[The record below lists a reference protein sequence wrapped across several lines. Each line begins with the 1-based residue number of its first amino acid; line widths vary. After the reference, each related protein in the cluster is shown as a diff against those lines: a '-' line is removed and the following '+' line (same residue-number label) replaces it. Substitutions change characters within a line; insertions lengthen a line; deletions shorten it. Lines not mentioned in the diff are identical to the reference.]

1 MDYLNPAY
9 EWLIN
14 LPFYYWIIAICFL
27 SLMDSIIS
35 PVPPDPLII
44 LSITYYPE
52 NIILTIILVTLSS
65 YIGGLISYF
74 LAIKIHKNYKNL
86 INYFISEEKFKKTNI
101 IFNEKGSIFI
111 LISSITFI
119 PYKLIAWLSGFMRF
133 KLTTFSIYT
142 LIGRSIR
149 YGTIGILSYIFG
161 DRIQYVLEKTLQISD
176 YIAYILLALILI
188 YFIFWI
194 LIKKINI
201 NLK

>member
-1 MDYLNPAY
+1 MDYLNPIY

-35 PVPPDPLII
+35 PIPPDPLII
-44 LSITYYPE
+44 LSITYFPE
-52 NIILTIILVTLSS
+52 YIILTIILVTLSS

-74 LAIKIHKNYKNL
+74 FAIKIHQNYKSF
-86 INYFISEEKFKKTNI
+86 INYFISEEKFKKTNK

-119 PYKLIAWLSGFMRF
+119 PYKVIAWLSGLMRY
-133 KLTTFSIYT
+133 KVSTFSIYT

-149 YGTIGILSYIFG
+149 YGVVGILSYIFG
-161 DRIQYVLEKTLQISD
+161 DNIQYILERSLQISD
-176 YIAYILLALILI
+176 YLAYILIILLII
-188 YFIFWI
+188 YFIFWY

>member
-1 MDYLNPAY
+1 MDYLNPIY

-14 LPFYYWIIAICFL
+14 LPFYYWIISICFL

-44 LSITYYPE
+44 LSITYFPE

-74 LAIKIHKNYKNL
+74 LAIKIHQNYKNL
-86 INYFISEEKFKKTNI
+86 INYFVSEEKFKKTNI
-101 IFNEKGSIFI
+101 IFNEKGGILI

-119 PYKLIAWLSGFMRF
+119 PYKVTAWLSGLMRF

-161 DRIQYVLEKTLQISD
+161 DRIRYILETTIKISD
-176 YIAYILLALILI
+176 YIAYALIALVI
-188 YFIFWI
+188 LYFIFWV

>member
-1 MDYLNPAY
+1 MDYLNPIY

-35 PVPPDPLII
+35 PIPPDPLII
-44 LSITYYPE
+44 LSITYFPE
-52 NIILTIILVTLSS
+52 YIILTIILATISS

-74 LAIKIHKNYKNL
+74 FAIKIHQNYKSF
-86 INYFISEEKFKKTNI
+86 INYFISEEKFNKTNK

-119 PYKLIAWLSGFMRF
+119 PYKVIAWLSGLMRY
-133 KLTTFSIYT
+133 KVSTFSIYT

-149 YGTIGILSYIFG
+149 YGVVGILSYIFG
-161 DRIQYVLEKTLQISD
+161 DNIQYILERSLQISD
-176 YIAYILLALILI
+176 YLAYILIILLII
-188 YFIFWI
+188 YFISWY

>member
-1 MDYLNPAY
+1 MDYLNPIY

-14 LPFYYWIIAICFL
+14 LPFYYWIIAISFL

-35 PVPPDPLII
+35 PIPPDPLII
-44 LSITYYPE
+44 LSITYFPE
-52 NIILTIILVTLSS
+52 YIILTIILATISS

-74 LAIKIHKNYKNL
+74 FAIKIHQNYKSF
-86 INYFISEEKFKKTNI
+86 INYFISEEKFNKTNK

-119 PYKLIAWLSGFMRF
+119 PYKVIAWLSGLMRY
-133 KLTTFSIYT
+133 KVSTFSIYT

-149 YGTIGILSYIFG
+149 YGVVGILSYIFG
-161 DRIQYVLEKTLQISD
+161 DNIQYILEKSLQISD
-176 YIAYILLALILI
+176 YLAYLLITLLII
-188 YFIFWI
+188 YFIFWY

>member
-1 MDYLNPAY
+1 MDYFNPIY

-35 PVPPDPLII
+35 PIPPDPLII
-44 LSITYYPE
+44 LSITYFPE
-52 NIILTIILVTLSS
+52 YMILTIILVTLSS

-74 LAIKIHKNYKNL
+74 FAIKIHQNYKSFVH
-86 INYFISEEKFKKTNI
+86 YFISEEKFNKTNKI
-101 IFNEKGSIFI
+101 LNEKGSIFI

-119 PYKLIAWLSGFMRF
+119 PYKIIAWLSGLMRY
-133 KLTTFSIYT
+133 KVSTFSIYT

-149 YGTIGILSYIFG
+149 YGVVGILSYIFG
-161 DRIQYVLEKTLQISD
+161 NNIQYILEKSLQISD
-176 YIAYILLALILI
+176 YLAYLLIILLII
-188 YFIFWI
+188 YFISWYS
-194 LIKKINI
+194 IKKIKT

>member
-1 MDYLNPAY
+1 MDYLNPIY

-35 PVPPDPLII
+35 PIPPDPLVI
-44 LSITYYPE
+44 LSITYFPE
-52 NIILTIILVTLSS
+52 YIILTIILVTLSS

-74 LAIKIHKNYKNL
+74 IAIKIHQNYKSF
-86 INYFISEEKFKKTNI
+86 INYFISEEKFKKTNK

-119 PYKLIAWLSGFMRF
+119 PYKVIAWLSGLMRY
-133 KLTTFSIYT
+133 KVSTFSIYT

-149 YGTIGILSYIFG
+149 YGVVGILSYIFG
-161 DRIQYVLEKTLQISD
+161 DNIQYILERSLQISD
-176 YIAYILLALILI
+176 YLAYILIILLII
-188 YFIFWI
+188 YFISWY